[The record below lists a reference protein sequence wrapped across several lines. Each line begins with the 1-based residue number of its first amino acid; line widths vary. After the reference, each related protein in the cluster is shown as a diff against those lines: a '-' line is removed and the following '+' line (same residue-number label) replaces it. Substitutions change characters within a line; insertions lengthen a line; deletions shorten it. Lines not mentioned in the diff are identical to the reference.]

1 MDVATLIGLIL
12 AMGLIVGSILVGGSI
27 TAFIDVPS
35 LLIVVGGTFAVGLVS
50 YPLKEMLGSIKVAKH
65 AFKASV
71 PNAREQLKFL
81 VQCAE
86 VSRKEGVLAL
96 EKELQG
102 VQDEFLRK
110 GMQMLVDGIDAE
122 KLREAMEDELY
133 AMDDRHQTGSKI
145 FATLGATAP
154 AMGLIGTLIGLVQM
168 LQSMDD
174 PSKIGPAMAVA
185 LLTTFYGALFANVIF
200 TPVSGKLMLRNAQE
214 VLVRNIVI
222 KGLVGIAQG
231 ENPRMLGQRLQGEL
245 SPGDREQE

>member
-50 YPLKEMLGSIKVAKH
+50 YPLKEMLGSMKVAKH
-65 AFKASV
+65 AFKTSV
-71 PNAREQLKFL
+71 PNAREQLQFL

-86 VSRKEGVLAL
+86 ISRKEGVLAL
-96 EKELQG
+96 EKELQS

-122 KLREAMEDELY
+122 KLREALEDELY

-200 TPVSGKLMLRNAQE
+200 TPVSGKLLLRNAQE

-245 SPGDREQE
+245 SPGEREQE